1 MAASDMATVINN
13 FRSLR
18 IQDMKQFGNYKTM
31 LPTHI
36 MTVQLLCVI
45 MRVSYNYYDNYYT

>member
-31 LPTHI
+31 LPMHI
-36 MTVQLLCVI
+36 MTVQLLCV
-45 MRVSYNYYDNYYT
+45 RVSYNYYDNCYT